1 MNLKKSKFGI
11 YICALFGIIIIIT
24 TSFKTLNIDTNQNTK
39 PAYCIFDNVQIN
51 DSTKLEEY
59 KNKVF
64 SVVEKYEGKYVVAGG
79 EIPAMILIDAVSR
92 LLPEV
97 LGNVDSALADSF
109 SSGILDCPHYTRPE
123 VFENMAVPEVL
134 LSGNHK
140 KISAWREQQA
150 AQMTKLK
157 RPDLLE
163 KDCK

>member
-79 EIPAMILIDAVSR
+79 EMELIEGDWKPHFIVMIKFPSYVQAKKWYDS
-92 LLPEV
+92 PEYRD
-97 LGNVDSALADSF
+97 LKKLRH
-109 SSGILDCPHYTRPE
+109 SSGKFDAIIVEGL
-123 VFENMAVPEVL
+123 
-134 LSGNHK
+134 
-140 KISAWREQQA
+140 
-150 AQMTKLK
+150 
-157 RPDLLE
+157 
-163 KDCK
+163 